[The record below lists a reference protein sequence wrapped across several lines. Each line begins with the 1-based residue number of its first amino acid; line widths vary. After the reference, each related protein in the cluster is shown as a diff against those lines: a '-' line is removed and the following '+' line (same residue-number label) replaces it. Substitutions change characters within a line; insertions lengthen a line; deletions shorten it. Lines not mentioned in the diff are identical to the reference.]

1 MVRRVPRRPSRPEVG
16 RGTRRYAAPVTR
28 PPWSAHLPGGRALG
42 ADELVGDGTLLH
54 RWAGIWADDPGARVL
69 GWRGASPDGAAR
81 ADGWLTAADLEARS
95 AAAGVRFWTLGVRAG
110 DCVVWSAVP
119 DGPSIVAALG
129 VLRLGGVLVPVPPG
143 APAAEVGHVVDDVR
157 PALVVGDPGSAAL
170 RAETRTA
177 VVDPA
182 FDAAP
187 APTGRVPL
195 DAADPADPALVV
207 YTSGTTGTP
216 KGAVLTHRNLLA
228 GARSLALAWD
238 LSPGDRLTLALPLFH
253 VHGLCA
259 GLFGLLAAEGSV
271 VVHERFDAATVS
283 AAPRRDGAT
292 VFFGV
297 PTMYHRLAAE
307 AGAGDL
313 AAYRL
318 CVSGS
323 APLPV
328 ALFDRVRERCGVTV
342 LERYGMTETLL
353 TLSNPLRGARVAGT
367 VGFPLPGVEARL
379 VGGNGDGDELEV
391 RGPGVF
397 AGYWERSRAA
407 PAGRPATRWFP
418 TGDLASADADGRF
431 TLLGRSGDLI
441 ICGGHNVYPAEVEA
455 VLAQYPGISEVAV
468 VGVPSEEWG
477 EEVVAWVVP
486 STGSFSP
493 SDLLAFAAAH
503 LARPKRPS
511 AVRVLDALP
520 RNAMGKVR
528 RNALG

>member
-1 MVRRVPRRPSRPEVG
+1 
-16 RGTRRYAAPVTR
+16 VTR
-28 PPWSAHLPGGRALG
+28 PPWSAHLPGGRDLG
-42 ADELVGDGTLLH
+42 ADELVGEGTLLH
-54 RWAGIWADDPGARVL
+54 RWAGIWAGDPGVRVL
-69 GWRGASPDGAAR
+69 GFHAAPEGAAP

-95 AAAGVRFWTLGVRAG
+95 AAAAVRFWTLGVRAG
-110 DCVVWSAVP
+110 DRVVWSAVP

-170 RAETRTA
+170 RAQTRAA
-177 VVDPA
+177 VVDPTP
-182 FDAAP
+182 DAGP
-187 APTGRVPL
+187 ARTGRVPL
-195 DAADPADPALVV
+195 DAADPVDPALIV

-259 GLFGLLAAEGSV
+259 GLFGLLAAGGSV
-271 VVHERFDAATVS
+271 VVHERFDATGVL
-283 AAPRRDGAT
+283 AAPHRDGST

-307 AGAGDL
+307 AGAGGL

-328 ALFDRVRERCGVTV
+328 ALFERVRERCAVTV

-353 TLSNPLRGARVAGT
+353 TLSNPLHGTRVPGS

-379 VGGNGDGDELEV
+379 VGHNDVGDELEV

-397 AGYWERSRAA
+397 AGYWERSTAA
-407 PAGRPATRWFP
+407 PSVRPADQWFP
-418 TGDLASADADGRF
+418 TGDLASVDANGRF

-441 ICGGHNVYPAEVEA
+441 ICGGHNVYPSEVEA
-455 VLAQYPGISEVAV
+455 VLAQHPGVSEVAV
-468 VGVPSEEWG
+468 VGVASEEWG

-486 STGSFSP
+486 STGTFSP
-493 SDLLAFAAAH
+493 SDLLAFAEAR

-511 AVRVLDALP
+511 AVRVLDVMP
-520 RNAMGKVR
+520 RNAMGKIR
-528 RNALG
+528 RDALG